1 VDPGS
6 EILGNERVRLPR
18 RHEPS
23 VDEPPVD
30 ENSARRRPGPGWW
43 LLAVVLVAGLTV
55 AFADDRVRSHESA
68 SVQSCESQL
77 RRASGLADYK
87 MGLTTNYVRSAASRG
102 GSRGSD
108 EPHVADLMAPRARRA
123 LPAVQ
128 RADDACKAV
137 RVSPWHFSLAS
148 RQHAATAYA
157 GALVTLLQIVAAQ
170 GRRPFRGDPT
180 LQRLRDAAGL
190 SGG

>member
-1 VDPGS
+1 M
-6 EILGNERVRLPR
+6 LGDERVRLPR
-18 RHEPS
+18 RHEPPI
-23 VDEPPVD
+23 DEPP
-30 ENSARRRPGPGWW
+30 SMGTARRRPGPGWW
-43 LLAVVLVAGLTV
+43 LLAIVLVAGLTV
-55 AFADDRVRSHESA
+55 VFADDRVRGHEST

-77 RRASGLADYK
+77 RRASDLADYT

-102 GSRGSD
+102 SD
-108 EPHVADLMAPRARRA
+108 RPHVADLMAPRARRA

-137 RVSPWHFSLAS
+137 RVRPWHFSLTS

-170 GRRPFRGDPT
+170 GRRAFRGDPT

-190 SGG
+190 NGG